1 MVAESFLIRKWVVLG
16 FALIYWIGVLIQ
28 VYRVRKRI
36 GRSPNVK
43 PRGLKET
50 LLWGGWL
57 FVIGGWIGQPLLVG
71 SDPPL
76 PFFSLF
82 SFFIQPF
89 VMFLG
94 ILMMVSGYGGTLWCY
109 ATLGDAWRMGIR
121 KREKTILVKSGPYRF
136 VRHPIYLFQTLM
148 LAGTLLLL
156 PTPFSLILF
165 VVHLLCVYL
174 KAFDE
179 ETYLLIVHG
188 SDYRDYL
195 SRTGRLLPKMRRFM
209 AP

>member
-1 MVAESFLIRKWVVLG
+1 MVAESLFIRKSVVVA
-16 FALIYWIGVLIQ
+16 FAFIYWIGVLIQ

-57 FVIGGWIGQPLLVG
+57 FVIGGWIGQPLWVG
-71 SDPPL
+71 SIPS
-76 PFFSLF
+76 PFLSLCP
-82 SFFIQPF
+82 FIMQPA

-94 ILMMVSGYGGTLWCY
+94 VLMMVGGYGGTLWCY
-109 ATLGDAWRMGIR
+109 AALGDAWRMGIR
-121 KREKTILVKSGPYRF
+121 KREKTILVRNGPYRF

-148 LAGTLLLL
+148 LLGTFLLL
-156 PTPFSLILF
+156 PTPFSLLLF
-165 VVHLLCVYL
+165 GIHLLCIYL

-179 ETYLLIVHG
+179 EAYLLTVHG
-188 SDYRDYL
+188 SEYRDYL
-195 SRTGRLLPKMRRFM
+195 SRTGRFLPKIGKVM

>member
-1 MVAESFLIRKWVVLG
+1 VVAESLFIRKSVVLG
-16 FALIYWIGVLIQ
+16 FAFIYWIGVLIQ

-43 PRGLKET
+43 PQGVKEK

-71 SDPPL
+71 SNHA

-82 SFFIQPF
+82 PF
-89 VMFLG
+89 LMRPVVMFLG
-94 ILMMVSGYGGTLWCY
+94 ILLMMGGYGGTLWCY
-109 ATLGDAWRMGIR
+109 AALGDAWRMGIR
-121 KREKTILVKSGPYRF
+121 KREKTVLVRKGPYRF

-148 LAGTLLLL
+148 LLGAFLLL
-156 PTPFSLILF
+156 PTPFSLLLF
-165 VVHLLCVYL
+165 VIQLLCIYL

-179 ETYLLIVHG
+179 EAYLLTVHG
-188 SDYRDYL
+188 SEYRDYL
-195 SRTGRLLPKMRRFM
+195 SRTGRFLPKIGRVM

>member
-1 MVAESFLIRKWVVLG
+1 MVAESLFIRKSVVLG

-57 FVIGGWIGQPLLVG
+57 FVIGGWIGQPLLADG
-71 SDPPL
+71 DLP

-82 SFFIQPF
+82 PF
-89 VMFLG
+89 LMQSVVMFLG
-94 ILMMVSGYGGTLWCY
+94 ILMMVGGYGGTLWCY
-109 ATLGDAWRMGIR
+109 AALGDAWRMGIR
-121 KREKTILVKSGPYRF
+121 KREKTILVRNGPYRF

-148 LAGTLLLL
+148 LLGAVLLL
-156 PTPFSLILF
+156 PTAFSLLLVGI
-165 VVHLLCVYL
+165 HLLCVYL

-179 ETYLLIVHG
+179 EAYLLTVHG
-188 SDYRDYL
+188 SEYRDYL
-195 SRTGRLLPKMRRFM
+195 SRTGRLFPKIGN
-209 AP
+209 P

>member
-1 MVAESFLIRKWVVLG
+1 MVAESLFIRKSVVLG

-57 FVIGGWIGQPLLVG
+57 FVIGGWIGQPLLADG
-71 SDPPL
+71 DL
-76 PFFSLF
+76 PSFFSLF
-82 SFFIQPF
+82 PF
-89 VMFLG
+89 LMQSVVMFLG
-94 ILMMVSGYGGTLWCY
+94 ILMMVGGYGGTLWCY
-109 ATLGDAWRMGIR
+109 AALGDAWRMGIR
-121 KREKTILVKSGPYRF
+121 KREKTILVRNGPYRF

-148 LAGTLLLL
+148 LLGAVLLL
-156 PTPFSLILF
+156 PTAFSLLLVGI
-165 VVHLLCVYL
+165 HLLCVYL

-179 ETYLLIVHG
+179 EAYLLTVHG
-188 SDYRDYL
+188 SEYRDYL
-195 SRTGRLLPKMRRFM
+195 SSTGRLFPKIGN
-209 AP
+209 P